1 VADILSELLTNAAKG
16 DPYAKQAAE
25 EISGL
30 RTRMLSILRNCAE
43 VTRPCKAC
51 GKFLY
56 FLKGT
61 SGKLSPYEETG
72 LNHFAT
78 CPHAGDFK
86 RREG

>member
-1 VADILSELLTNAAKG
+1 MPDILQDLLTSATRGDATAKM
-16 DPYAKQAAE
+16 AAE
-25 EISGL
+25 EISGM
-30 RTRMLSILRNCAE
+30 RTRMLAILRNCAE

-56 FLKGT
+56 FLKGS

-78 CPHAGDFK
+78 CPKAADFK